1 VLALCPQEGDMK
13 RVDRT
18 NVRSSSAGTR
28 GPIEPANNGR
38 PLPAL
43 GRGPAITPVLTRPSA
58 PSVSRVSAPRLL
70 TVRNAANYL
79 GISMSRVRSLIHREV
94 LTPVRIPL
102 GDGREERRHLLDV
115 ADLDA
120 LIEGWKQ

>member
-1 VLALCPQEGDMK
+1 
-13 RVDRT
+13 
-18 NVRSSSAGTR
+18 
-28 GPIEPANNGR
+28 
-38 PLPAL
+38 
-43 GRGPAITPVLTRPSA
+43 
-58 PSVSRVSAPRLL
+58 VSAPRLL